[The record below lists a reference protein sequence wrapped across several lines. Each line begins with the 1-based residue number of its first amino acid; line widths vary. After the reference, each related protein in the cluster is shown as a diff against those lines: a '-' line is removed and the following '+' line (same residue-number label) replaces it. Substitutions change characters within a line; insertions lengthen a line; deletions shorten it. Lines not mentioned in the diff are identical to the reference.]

1 MEKLKAEALRLLRMA
16 YELQMTG
23 HLEQAVAYYKRSLE
37 VEPTAEA
44 FTFLGWTYSML
55 GKFEEA
61 IVECKRAITCDPNY
75 GNPHNDIGVYLMQ
88 QGKLEEA
95 VTWLKQAMQA
105 LRYDHP
111 EFPHVNM
118 ATIHEMKGLWPLALQ
133 SYERALAL
141 RPNYKVAKEGIRR
154 LRANLN

>member
-1 MEKLKAEALRLLRMA
+1 MASLKTEALRLLRMA

-44 FTFLGWTYSML
+44 YTFLGWTYGML
-55 GKFEEA
+55 GKLDEA
-61 IVECKRAITCDPNY
+61 IAECHRAIARDPNY
-75 GNPHNDIGVYLMQ
+75 GNPYNDIGVYLMQ

-95 VTWLKQAMQA
+95 ITWLKKAMQA
-105 LRYDHP
+105 LRYDNP

-118 ATIHEMKGLWPLALQ
+118 ATIYEMKGLWPLALEA
-133 SYERALAL
+133 YERALSL
-141 RPNYKVAKEGIRR
+141 RPGYKTAKEAIRR

>member
-1 MEKLKAEALRLLRMA
+1 MEKLKAEAFRLLRMA
-16 YELQMTG
+16 YELQMAG
-23 HLEQAVAYYKRSLE
+23 HLEQAVAYYKKSLE

-44 FTFLGWTYSML
+44 HTFLGWTYGMM
-55 GKFEEA
+55 GKLEEA
-61 IVECKRAITCDPNY
+61 IAECHRAIVRDPDY
-75 GNPHNDIGVYLMQ
+75 GNPYNDIGVYLMQ

-95 VTWLKQAMQA
+95 VTWLKKAMQA

-118 ATIHEMKGLWPLALQ
+118 ATIYEMRGLWPLALEAYQ
-133 SYERALAL
+133 RALSL
-141 RPNYKVAKEGIRR
+141 RPGYKVAKEGIRR